1 MSVSSLVAGSVT
13 LSKTLWEAVG
23 RKSVFGD
30 DADELVQARRRLK
43 NSHMKPLTRP

>member
-30 DADELVQARRRLK
+30 DADELVQARSRLTTL
-43 NSHMKPLTRP
+43 HTMPLTRP